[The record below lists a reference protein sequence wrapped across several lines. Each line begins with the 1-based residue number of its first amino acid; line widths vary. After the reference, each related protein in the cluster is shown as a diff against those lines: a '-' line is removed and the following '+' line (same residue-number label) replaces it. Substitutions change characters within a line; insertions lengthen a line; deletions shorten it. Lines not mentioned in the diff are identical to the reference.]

1 MSQSLLLQLL
11 LDDLVYEILTWVP
24 VKSLIRFRCVS
35 KSWYSTI
42 TSHKFIKTHL
52 DRAKSSSNNN
62 NDYLLYKSQRMSSS
76 PNELCTVVHNS
87 DRTLSE
93 ISRFQIPDYFVYI
106 VGFCNGMFLSA
117 DDDSDHGHVVYLW
130 NPSIRKYKK
139 LPPSHFIHTFGPS
152 DYCFTFGLAYHYQN
166 NDYKILKLI
175 YEYSPGE
182 KVPPA
187 EAEVYTLSTDSWRR
201 FVISVESSSGSRPIG
216 SVDCLNESGL
226 LFFNGALHSIAC
238 SEDYKF
244 ILSFD
249 VNDERFREILLPQNY
264 LEGVSLLFEGLAVF
278 KGSLTLFV
286 FGEALADKSNLC
298 HLWIMKEYG
307 VVESWTKKTIQRKEA
322 AEFFDCIVDSTVKGE
337 CYTFWSFWKLS
348 LDPENLNK
356 EIFRIPN
363 AGCIINATNFVESLV
378 LLDGINISQE

>member
-1 MSQSLLLQLL
+1 MSQSLLSQLL
-11 LDDLVYEILTWVP
+11 PDDLVYEILTWVP

-62 NDYLLYKSQRMSSS
+62 NEYLLYKSQGMSSS
-76 PNELCTVVHNS
+76 LNELCTVVHNS

-93 ISRFQIPDYFVYI
+93 ISRFQIPDYFDCI
-106 VGFCNGMFLSA
+106 KLE
-117 DDDSDHGHVVYLW
+117 
-130 NPSIRKYKK
+130 K
-139 LPPSHFIHTFGPS
+139 LPPSHFIDPT
-152 DYCFTFGLAYHYQN
+152 DYCITLGLAYHYQN
-166 NDYKILKLI
+166 NGYKILKIFYDDTEFLQQ
-175 YEYSPGE
+175 
-182 KVPPA
+182 KVMPA

-201 FVISVESSSGSRPIG
+201 FKISVESSSGSRPIG
-216 SVDCLNESGL
+216 SVDCLNESRL

-249 VNDERFREILLPQNY
+249 VNDEKFREILLPQNY
-264 LEGVSLLFEGLAVF
+264 LNGVSLLFEALAVL

-298 HLWIMKEYG
+298 HLWVMKEYG
-307 VVESWTKKTIQRKEA
+307 VVESWTKNTIQRKEA
-322 AEFFDCIVDSTVKGE
+322 AVVFDCIIDGTFKRE
-337 CYTFWSFWKLS
+337 RYTFLPFWRLS
-348 LDPENLNK
+348 LDPESLNK

-363 AGCIINATNFVESLV
+363 AGCMINATNFAESLV

>member
-1 MSQSLLLQLL
+1 MSQSLLFQFL

-62 NDYLLYKSQRMSSS
+62 NYLLYKSQRMSSS
-76 PNELCTVVHNS
+76 LNELCTVVHNS

-93 ISRFQIPDYFVYI
+93 ISRLQIPDYYIFI

-117 DDDSDHGHVVYLW
+117 DDDSDYGHVVYLW

-152 DYCFTFGLAYHYQN
+152 YYCFTFGLAYHYQN
-166 NDYKILKLI
+166 NDYKILKIFYDMEFLQQ
-175 YEYSPGE
+175 
-182 KVPPA
+182 KVMPA

-201 FVISVESSSGSRPIG
+201 FKISVESSSGSRPIG
-216 SVDCLNESGL
+216 SVDYLNESSL

-238 SEDYKF
+238 SEGYKF

-264 LEGVSLLFEGLAVF
+264 LDGVSLRFEALAVF

-286 FGEALADKSNLC
+286 FGVSNLC

-322 AEFFDCIVDSTVKGE
+322 AEFFDCIVDGTCKGE
-337 CYTFWSFWKLS
+337 RYTFWPFWRLSF
-348 LDPENLNK
+348 DPESLNK

-363 AGCIINATNFVESLV
+363 AGCMINATNFVESLV